1 MIADYDGDISNLLN
15 TEITGE
21 IPVLTTR
28 NLIVF
33 PGVVTPILVGRESSV
48 QLVKYLDKHP
58 DAVCAIVCQRD
69 SNVDTPAYKDV
80 YHTGVY
86 GKLVKLID
94 MPGPG
99 GNFTA
104 IVQALG
110 RCQRKE
116 VLFGR
121 SGALCRPNA
130 HPQQRVQC
138 AL

>member
-69 SNVDTPAYKDV
+69 SNVDTPAYRNIKFIPFS
-80 YHTGVY
+80 
-86 GKLVKLID
+86 KRSAKC
-94 MPGPG
+94 
-99 GNFTA
+99 A
-104 IVQALG
+104 ISPLD
-110 RCQRKE
+110 
-116 VLFGR
+116 
-121 SGALCRPNA
+121 RPTSCA
-130 HPQQRVQC
+130 IAFQHLMFRVTSPMIRL
-138 AL
+138 AAVPSSI